1 LSCQTEVK
9 QCWTISQQRA
19 QLLQVSL
26 ILVTVIFKLV
36 DAKGFHHEMIENN
49 NEENENNASVDQLI
63 GLKSIKDI
71 IHMREDLELEE
82 EANSPD
88 MKAEQIDGEDE
99 NPTEFHANGKVHI
112 FS

>member
-1 LSCQTEVK
+1 
-9 QCWTISQQRA
+9 
-19 QLLQVSL
+19 
-26 ILVTVIFKLV
+26 
-36 DAKGFHHEMIENN
+36 MIENN

-112 FS
+112 FSWRSLFIFGHTNKFRLLVIYIITHKLFD